1 MRKPGTSDKGD
12 LRRLARAIV
21 DRPLKEST
29 IAEYSRVAAR
39 MGEMHWHE
47 YSMSQQLS
55 RRSAVVARYAWRRG
69 MAYRL
74 LGLLSEIDRE
84 LDRDKR
90 RILRQTMVLYSQQL
104 EAPQPIYHPA
114 SLSHGKRQSKRASL
128 CGLPVDWRVLLLARL
143 KLADRLTAAV
153 LILTGCRPAELRK
166 GVRVRRVGVSLEFT
180 IQGAKVSDLTGAG
193 QPERILLINA
203 KAILGEEINELLLK
217 KVSLEGDEMVIQ
229 DTCQNRAFE
238 KRLSRAA
245 KRAGLSG
252 ISAYSL
258 RHQFSADLK
267 GEAEPDQ
274 VSLALGQVSRRSR
287 KRYGHAKQRRSGAG
301 GLLVSVKATRELRGI
316 ESSYGLGAG
325 ASVPKYDEH
334 DWGFE

>member
-12 LRRLARAIV
+12 LRRLAPAIV

-47 YSMSQQLS
+47 YSMSQQLG
-55 RRSAVVARYAWRRG
+55 RRTAVVARYAWRRG
-69 MAYRL
+69 MAHRL
-74 LGLLSEIDRE
+74 LGVLSEIDRE

-90 RILRQTMVLYSQQL
+90 RVLRQTMALYSQQL
-104 EAPQPIYHPA
+104 EAPQPVYHPA
-114 SLSHGKRQSKRASL
+114 ILSHRKRQSKRASL
-128 CGLPVDWRVLLLARL
+128 CGLPADWRVLLLARL
-143 KLADRLTAAV
+143 KSTDRLTAAV

-166 GVRVRRVGVSLEFT
+166 GVYVRRVGASLEFT

-203 KAILGEEINELLLK
+203 KAILGEEINESLLK
-217 KVSLEGDEMVIQ
+217 KISLEGDEMVIQ
-229 DTCQNRAFE
+229 DTGQNRAFE

-287 KRYGHAKQRRSGAG
+287 KRYGHAKQRRSGVG
-301 GLLVSVKATRELRGI
+301 GVLVSVQATRELRGI
-316 ESSYGLGAG
+316 GSSYGFGAG
-325 ASVPKYDEH
+325 ASVSKYEEH

>member
-12 LRRLARAIV
+12 LRRLAQAIV

-29 IAEYSRVAAR
+29 IAEYARVSAR

-47 YSMSQQLS
+47 YALNQRLS
-55 RRSAVVARYAWRRG
+55 RRTAVVARYAWRRS
-69 MAYRL
+69 MAHRL
-74 LGLLSEIDRE
+74 LSVLREIDNER
-84 LDRDKR
+84 DSDKR
-90 RILRQTMVLYSQQL
+90 RSLRHAMALCAQQL
-104 EAPQPIYHPA
+104 YAPQPSYQLDA
-114 SLSHGKRQSKRASL
+114 SIKAKKQSKRSSL
-128 CGLPVDWRVLLLARL
+128 NGLPTDWRALLLT
-143 KLADRLTAAV
+143 KLRSTDRLAAAV

-166 GVRVRRVGVSLEFT
+166 GVHVRRIGTSLEFI

-217 KVSLEGDEMVIQ
+217 KISLEGDEMVIQ
-229 DTCQNRAFE
+229 DTGQNRAFE

-267 GEAEPDQ
+267 GEVEPDQ

-301 GLLVSVKATRELRGI
+301 GLLVSVQASRELRGI
-316 ESSYGLGAG
+316 GSSYGFGAG
-325 ASVPKYDEH
+325 AVVSKYDEY

>member
-12 LRRLARAIV
+12 LRRLARDIV
-21 DRPLKEST
+21 DRPLKDST

-47 YSMSQQLS
+47 YSVSQKVG
-55 RRSAVVARYAWRRG
+55 RRTAVVARYAWRRG
-69 MAYRL
+69 MAHRL
-74 LGLLSEIDRE
+74 LGVLSEIDRE

-90 RILRQTMVLYSQQL
+90 RALRQTMVIYSQQL
-104 EAPQPIYHPA
+104 QAPQPIYHPA
-114 SLSHGKRQSKRASL
+114 SQSHGKRQSKRASL
-128 CGLPVDWRVLLLARL
+128 CGLPADWRVLLLARL
-143 KLADRLTAAV
+143 KPTDWLPAAV
-153 LILTGCRPAELRK
+153 LVLTGCRPAELRK
-166 GVRVRRVGVSLEFT
+166 GVHVRRVGESLEFT

-193 QPERILLINA
+193 QPERTLLINA

-229 DTCQNRAFE
+229 DTGQNRSFE
-238 KRLSRAA
+238 KRLSRVAN
-245 KRAGLSG
+245 RAGLPG

-267 GEAEPDQ
+267 DEVEPDQ
-274 VSLALGQVSRRSR
+274 VSLALGHVSRKSR

-301 GLLVSVKATRELRGI
+301 GLLVSVQADRELRGGG
-316 ESSYGLGAG
+316 ESLCTRS
-325 ASVPKYDEH
+325 
-334 DWGFE
+334 

>member
-39 MGEMHWHE
+39 MGEIHWYE
-47 YSMSQQLS
+47 YSMSQQLG
-55 RRSAVVARYAWRRG
+55 RRTAVVARYAWRRG
-69 MAYRL
+69 MAHRL
-74 LGLLSEIDRE
+74 LGVLSEIDRE
-84 LDRDKR
+84 HDRDKR
-90 RILRQTMVLYSQQL
+90 RELRQAMALYAQQL
-104 EAPQPIYHPA
+104 EAPQPIYQPA
-114 SLSHGKRQSKRASL
+114 SSTHGKKQSKRTSL
-128 CGLPVDWRVLLLARL
+128 SGLPTDWRVLLLTKL
-143 KLADRLTAAV
+143 KSTDRLTAAV

-166 GVRVRRVGVSLEFT
+166 GIHVRRVGASLEFT

-203 KAILGEEINELLLK
+203 EAILGEEINELLLK
-217 KVSLEGDEMVIQ
+217 KISLAGDEMVIQ
-229 DTCQNRAFE
+229 DTGQNRAFE

-267 GEAEPDQ
+267 DEVEPDQ
-274 VSLALGQVSRRSR
+274 VSLALGHVSRKSR

-301 GLLVSVKATRELRGI
+301 GLLVSVQAARELRGI
-316 ESSYGLGAG
+316 ASSYGHGAG
-325 ASVPKYDEH
+325 ASVSKYDRF

>member
-21 DRPLKEST
+21 DRPLKDST

-47 YSMSQQLS
+47 YSVSQQVG
-55 RRSAVVARYAWRRG
+55 RRTAVVARYAWRRG
-69 MAYRL
+69 MAHRL
-74 LGLLSEIDRE
+74 LGVLSEIDRE

-90 RILRQTMVLYSQQL
+90 RALRQTMVIYSRQL
-104 EAPQPIYHPA
+104 QAPQPIYHPA
-114 SLSHGKRQSKRASL
+114 SQSHGKRQSKRASL
-128 CGLPVDWRVLLLARL
+128 CGLPADWRVLLLARL
-143 KLADRLTAAV
+143 KPIDWLPAAV
-153 LILTGCRPAELRK
+153 LVLTGCRPAELRK
-166 GVRVRRVGVSLEFT
+166 GVHVRRVGASLEFT

-217 KVSLEGDEMVIQ
+217 KISLEGGEMVIQ
-229 DTCQNRAFE
+229 DTGQNRSFE

-245 KRAGLSG
+245 NRAGLSG
-252 ISAYSL
+252 ISAYSF

-274 VSLALGQVSRRSR
+274 VSLALGHVSRKSR
-287 KRYGHAKQRRSGAG
+287 KHYGHAKQRRSGSG
-301 GLLVSVKATRELRGI
+301 GMLLSVQADRELRGMA
-316 ESSYGLGAG
+316 SHYGVGANAP
-325 ASVPKYDEH
+325 ASKYDEF

>member
-39 MGEMHWHE
+39 MGEMHWHD
-47 YSMSQQLS
+47 YSMSQQVG
-55 RRSAVVARYAWRRG
+55 RRTASVARYAWRRG
-69 MAYRL
+69 MAHRL
-74 LGLLSEIDRE
+74 LGVLSEIDRE

-90 RILRQTMVLYSQQL
+90 RVLRQTMALYSQQL
-104 EAPQPIYHPA
+104 EAPQPNYHPA
-114 SLSHGKRQSKRASL
+114 SQIHRKRQSKRASL
-128 CGLPVDWRVLLLARL
+128 CGLPADWRVLLLARL
-143 KLADRLTAAV
+143 KPTDRLPAAV

-166 GVRVRRVGVSLEFT
+166 GVRVRRVGASLEFT

-217 KVSLEGDEMVIQ
+217 KISLEGGEMVIQ
-229 DTCQNRAFE
+229 DNGQNRAFE

-301 GLLVSVKATRELRGI
+301 GLLVSVQATRELRGI
-316 ESSYGLGAG
+316 GSSYGFGAG
-325 ASVPKYDEH
+325 ASVSKYEEH

>member
-47 YSMSQQLS
+47 YSMSQQLG
-55 RRSAVVARYAWRRG
+55 RRTAVVARYAWRRG
-69 MAYRL
+69 MAHRL
-74 LGLLSEIDRE
+74 LGVLSEIDRE

-90 RILRQTMVLYSQQL
+90 RVLRQTMALYSQQL

-114 SLSHGKRQSKRASL
+114 SLSHRKRQSKRASL
-128 CGLPVDWRVLLLARL
+128 CGLPADWRVLLLARL
-143 KLADRLTAAV
+143 KSTDRLTAAV

-166 GVRVRRVGVSLEFT
+166 GVYVRRVGASLEFT

-203 KAILGEEINELLLK
+203 KAILGEEINESLLK
-217 KVSLEGDEMVIQ
+217 KISLEGDEMVIQ
-229 DTCQNRAFE
+229 ETGQNRAFE

-287 KRYGHAKQRRSGAG
+287 KRYGHAKQRRSGAAG
-301 GLLVSVKATRELRGI
+301 VLVSVQATRELRGI
-316 ESSYGLGAG
+316 GSSYGFGAD
-325 ASVPKYDEH
+325 ASVSKYEEH

>member
-12 LRRLARAIV
+12 LRRLAQAIV

-29 IAEYSRVAAR
+29 IAEYTRVAAR
-39 MGEMHWHE
+39 MGDMHWYE
-47 YSMSQQLS
+47 YALNQRLC
-55 RRSAVVARYAWRRG
+55 RRTAVVARYAWRRN
-69 MAYRL
+69 MAHRL
-74 LGLLSEIDRE
+74 LSVLREIDHE
-84 LDRDKR
+84 HDSDKR
-90 RILRQTMVLYSQQL
+90 RSLRHVMALYAQQL
-104 EAPQPIYHPA
+104 YAPQPSYQLDVSTKA
-114 SLSHGKRQSKRASL
+114 KKQSKRSSL
-128 CGLPVDWRVLLLARL
+128 NGLPIDWRVLLLAKL
-143 KLADRLTAAV
+143 KSADRLAAAV

-166 GVRVRRVGVSLEFT
+166 GVHVRRVGASLEFI

-203 KAILGEEINELLLK
+203 NAILGEEINKLLLK
-217 KVSLEGDEMVIQ
+217 KISLEGDEMVIQ
-229 DTCQNRAFE
+229 DTGQNRAFE

-301 GLLVSVKATRELRGI
+301 GLLISVQATRELRGG
-316 ESSYGLGAG
+316 ESSYGFGAG
-325 ASVPKYDEH
+325 ASVSKYDEH
-334 DWGFE
+334 DWGF

>member
-47 YSMSQQLS
+47 YSMSQQLG
-55 RRSAVVARYAWRRG
+55 RRTAVVARYAWRRG
-69 MAYRL
+69 MAHRL
-74 LGLLSEIDRE
+74 LGVLSEIDRE
-84 LDRDKR
+84 LDSDKR
-90 RILRQTMVLYSQQL
+90 RVLRQTMVLYSLQL

-114 SLSHGKRQSKRASL
+114 SLSHRKRQSKRASL
-128 CGLPVDWRVLLLARL
+128 CGLPADWRVLLLARL
-143 KLADRLTAAV
+143 KSSDRLTAAV

-166 GVRVRRVGVSLEFT
+166 GVYVRRVGASLEFT

-203 KAILGEEINELLLK
+203 KAILGEEINESLLK
-217 KVSLEGDEMVIQ
+217 KISLEGDEMVIQ
-229 DTCQNRAFE
+229 DTGQNRAFE

-301 GLLVSVKATRELRGI
+301 GVLVSVQATRELRGI
-316 ESSYGLGAG
+316 GSSYGFGAG
-325 ASVPKYDEH
+325 ASVSKYEEH